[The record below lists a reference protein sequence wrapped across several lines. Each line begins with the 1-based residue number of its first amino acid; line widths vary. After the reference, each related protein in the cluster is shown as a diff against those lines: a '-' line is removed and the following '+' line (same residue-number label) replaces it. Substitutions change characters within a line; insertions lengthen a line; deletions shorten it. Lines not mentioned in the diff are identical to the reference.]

1 MVRRLWRRN
10 KIKIKTKTKYFFFS
24 KRMAKATYGSPLTVS
39 RALLGVSPN
48 PRVII
53 QPNVPYIPN
62 IETKYFKKPANPDD
76 YNPEFS
82 NTENNIL
89 YKVVGVDEE
98 HGIADVRRVD
108 FRTNSEGAFSSR
120 ILVKVDPKKKYL
132 VTKDAKNFYEKHVGK
147 TRRSPKQR
155 SRKHTR
161 RNRRM

>member
-1 MVRRLWRRN
+1 
-10 KIKIKTKTKYFFFS
+10 
-24 KRMAKATYGSPLTVS
+24 MAKATYGSPLTAT

-62 IETKYFKKPANPDD
+62 LETKYFKKPANPDD

-132 VTKDAKNFYEKHVGK
+132 ATKNAKQLYETQVGK
-147 TRRSPKQR
+147 TRRMRKN
-155 SRKHTR
+155 RKHTR
-161 RNRRM
+161 KNRRM